1 MRLTQYL
8 ESQENQDM
16 TRLALLHYNSKEW
29 KKGCFCVLWNVGEG
43 GLCSS
48 VGENMNENAFNES

>member
-1 MRLTQYL
+1 
-8 ESQENQDM
+8 M
-16 TRLALLHYNSKEW
+16 TRLALLHYNSREW

-48 VGENMNENAFNES
+48 VGENMNVNAFNES

>member
-1 MRLTQYL
+1 
-8 ESQENQDM
+8 M
-16 TRLALLHYNSKEW
+16 TRLTLLHYNSREW
-29 KKGCFCVLWNVGEG
+29 KKGCFSVLWNVGEG